1 MQCRAALRT
10 LGLGSVPQAS
20 AEEIKAAY
28 RRLAKQ
34 HHPDALAGSDAAST
48 AASESRFKDIV
59 NAYER
64 LTSGTRLKRA
74 TPVRPGDPLTD
85 AVFAHVRS
93 GVGWLCGIAVS
104 LVFVTMGVAEQWRNR
119 GISRGARRRA

>member
-20 AEEIKAAY
+20 AGEIKAAY

-64 LTSGTRLKRA
+64 LTSGARLQHR
-74 TPVRPGDPLTD
+74 TPRPGDPVTD
-85 AVFAHVRS
+85 AVFANVRS

-104 LVFVTMGVAEQWRNR
+104 LVFVTMGVVEQWRNR